1 MSIPYIS
8 VILPAYNATSVL
20 HTSVMSV
27 LCQSISSLEL
37 IVVDDGSADD
47 TQNLLASVSDS
58 RLRILRQANA
68 GQSAAINRGVQ
79 ESRGR
84 FIKIVDADDWINPD
98 HLHAQL
104 TSLDGTTNCVSACRW
119 GYFRE
124 QFDGP
129 DVRSEHTDKD
139 YHAPMEWI
147 VDSLT
152 RDEGMMGGWRWLIP
166 RSVWDRAGGYDAR
179 LSLNN
184 DFHASIAILLASKG
198 VRFAPEAVY
207 SYRKGYT
214 GSLSRGRSRRA
225 MESALLT
232 TELGCRLL
240 LEHENSPRIRD
251 ICAKRFQRW
260 AYDFFPDFPDL
271 THRAV
276 AAAQDLG
283 GATLPFPGG
292 RIAKQLSELIGWQN
306 VRRLQS
312 WAQKLGWGHVQQL
325 KQNRR
330 IRRLP

>member
-1 MSIPYIS
+1 M
-8 VILPAYNATSVL
+8 PAYNAAAFL
-20 HTSVMSV
+20 GE
-27 LCQSISSLEL
+27 SISSVLGQTLSEYEL
-37 IVVDDGSADD
+37 LVVDDGSI
-47 TQNLLASVSDS
+47 DS
-58 RLRILRQANA
+58 TAEIARVHKDARIKVIQQHNQ

-98 HLHAQL
+98 HLRAQL
-104 TSLDGTTNCVSACRW
+104 ASLDGTTDCVSACRW

-124 QFDGP
+124 QFAGP
-129 DVRSEHTDKD
+129 DVRFEQTDKD
-139 YHAPMEWI
+139 YDAPMEWI

-214 GSLSRGRSRRA
+214 GSLSRGRSRKA

-276 AAAQDLG
+276 AAAQALG
-283 GATLPFPGG
+283 GASLPFPGG

>member
-1 MSIPYIS
+1 M
-8 VILPAYNATSVL
+8 PAYNAAAFL
-20 HTSVMSV
+20 GE
-27 LCQSISSLEL
+27 SISSVLGQTLSEYEL
-37 IVVDDGSADD
+37 LVVDDGSI
-47 TQNLLASVSDS
+47 DS
-58 RLRILRQANA
+58 TAEIARAHKDARIKVIQQHNQ

-104 TSLDGTTNCVSACRW
+104 TSLEGTTDCVSACRW

-124 QFDGP
+124 QCDGP
-129 DVRSEHTDKD
+129 DVRFEHTDND
-139 YHAPMEWI
+139 YDAPMEWI

-240 LEHENSPRIRD
+240 LEHENSPRIRA

-276 AAAQDLG
+276 AAAQALG
-283 GATLPFPGG
+283 GASLPFPGG
-292 RIAKQLSELIGWQN
+292 KIAKLLSELIGWQN

-312 WAQKLGWGHVQQL
+312 WALTLGWGHVQRL